1 MTSEAVNPNTA
12 LPPPPPVIY
21 VQYHVTVVRRVANVL
36 SKGKTMA
43 FMHQQYSAL
52 LRGAERQALALWV
65 IQLKNGSS
73 DEKQFMLW
81 GRYYEE
87 KH

>member
-1 MTSEAVNPNTA
+1 
-12 LPPPPPVIY
+12 
-21 VQYHVTVVRRVANVL
+21 
-36 SKGKTMA
+36 MA
-43 FMHQQYSAL
+43 FTHGQQYSAL